1 MIEYKFHSAKHF
13 QRYKMNS
20 NKNDV
25 FLTGLIMVKNQEKN
39 IINAIKSIQKYCDL
53 LVIVDTGSTDKTVE
67 NIESLALKKFEIV

>member
-1 MIEYKFHSAKHF
+1 
-13 QRYKMNS
+13 MNS

-53 LVIVDTGSTDKTVE
+53 LVIVDTGSTDKTV
-67 NIESLALKKFEIV
+67 

>member
-1 MIEYKFHSAKHF
+1 
-13 QRYKMNS
+13 MNS

-53 LVIVDTGSTDKTVE
+53 LVIVDTIGDSRYR
-67 NIESLALKKFEIV
+67 FYR

>member
-53 LVIVDTGSTDKTVE
+53 LVIVDTIGDSRYR
-67 NIESLALKKFEIV
+67 FYR